1 MNKRQ
6 AAEGADDHHLDLA
19 RAMDQQPDLAVGL
32 ERQLAQGPGNLRGDD
47 QVAVALFPCQ
57 PFEQPELVLL
67 EPVEV
72 SGEIGYGVT
81 SCCGVDGPGSCRSG
95 SAPGR
100 RQTVF
105 AE

>member
-1 MNKRQ
+1 MN
-6 AAEGADDHHLDLA
+6 
-19 RAMDQQPDLAVGL
+19 QQPDLAIGL
-32 ERQLAQGPGNLRGDD
+32 KRQFAQGPGNLRGDD
-47 QVAVALFPCQ
+47 QIAVALFPSQ
-57 PFEQPELVLL
+57 PFEQPELILF
-67 EPVEV
+67 EPFKV

-81 SCCGVDGPGSCRSG
+81 SCCGADDPGSCRSA